1 VELWNKIDNMGGE
14 EAAEEAR
21 LEAACV
27 PVDVDAVVMAVAEEA
42 EEEDERKELP
52 TVAGHA
58 RIGGVEGEEEDDGG
72 YVAALPDGGFD
83 TVTTLAHGDDSSA
96 HAPAD
101 PPTPTPKRSRK
112 SPASRTVTRAP
123 RKTFTV
129 AASVK
134 TGLGFDD
141 FLGALEAAL
150 SLRLKVRVRVIYVP
164 TMMMLWWY

>member
-1 VELWNKIDNMGGE
+1 MELWNKIDNMGDA

-27 PVDVDAVVMAVAEEA
+27 PVDVDAVVMAVAEEV
-42 EEEDERKELP
+42 EDEERKELP

-58 RIGGVEGEEEDDGG
+58 RIGEGEGEEEDDGG

-83 TVTTLAHGDDSSA
+83 TVTTLAHGDDPSAPA

-112 SPASRTVTRAP
+112 APASRTVTRAP

-150 SLRLKVRVRVIYVP
+150 SLRLKVRVQYTTV
-164 TMMMLWWY
+164 TWW

>member
-1 VELWNKIDNMGGE
+1 MELWNKIDNMGDA

-27 PVDVDAVVMAVAEEA
+27 PVDVDAVVMAVAEEV
-42 EEEDERKELP
+42 EDEERKELP

-58 RIGGVEGEEEDDGG
+58 RIGEGEGEEEDDGG

-83 TVTTLAHGDDSSA
+83 TVTTLAHGDDPSA
-96 HAPAD
+96 PAPAD
-101 PPTPTPKRSRK
+101 QSTPTPKRSRK
-112 SPASRTVTRAP
+112 SPAGRTVTRAP

-150 SLRLKVRVRVIYVP
+150 SLRLKVRVQYTTV
-164 TMMMLWWY
+164 TWW